1 MVGGSTQR
9 TVQYSLYS
17 LLYNIIQNY
26 IRHIILQQCQ
36 DCYTV
41 PHKVYTLNQVT
52 LQYQLYS
59 TILTYRT
66 VTFVTIYTHTSHLK
80 YIIVCHTFSNTTV
93 QFCLGTVYI
102 FRNST
107 HYTYF
112 TCSLFSPL
120 TAALP
125 QYCLAQPEAVC
136 LSGKERKREK
146 EEGRGRGKCFSAE
159 IRTFL
164 PPLYCTY
171 CTNSQYTLG
180 LHLTITQYCS
190 YICTAPNY

>member
-26 IRHIILQQCQ
+26 IRYIILQQCQ
-36 DCYTV
+36 DCYLV

-66 VTFVTIYTHTSHLK
+66 VTFVTFLYTHTSHLK
-80 YIIVCHTFSNTTV
+80 YITVHLYICRHYCITLEQYTF
-93 QFCLGTVYI
+93 LG
-102 FRNST
+102 NST

-112 TCSLFSPL
+112 YLFTLHSSYSCSPTVLSSL
-120 TAALP
+120 ARGCLP
-125 QYCLAQPEAVC
+125 VRE
-136 LSGKERKREK
+136 GKEERE
-146 EEGRGRGKCFSAE
+146 RGREGEGEVFLG
-159 IRTFL
+159 RNQDL
-164 PPLYCTY
+164 PPT
-171 CTNSQYTLG
+171 TVPIHNTFQA
-180 LHLTITQYCS
+180 
-190 YICTAPNY
+190 YI